1 MFLDKLIHDINNF
14 IIVVVSIWNLCD
26 ADDDEVYKNN
36 VL

>member
-14 IIVVVSIWNLCD
+14 IIVVVSIWNLSD
-26 ADDDEVYKNN
+26 GDEDEFYKNN